1 MVAKKR
7 RFSGPIMCLIVLIIF
22 GLIFCGNAFA
32 KKKKLRVNVGFGS
45 EEVLKTLQTTPF
57 QVSEMGA
64 VFWPLVYDQLWV
76 MGPPPNYDPLPS
88 LATSWETDDYQ
99 TWRFHLVKNA
109 KFHDGKPVTAEDVA
123 FTLWYLPRD
132 PVWAFPSNDIDA
144 KADIKVIDD
153 YTIEFKLARPFP
165 GKYPPADWMPILP
178 KHIWYKHKGRKIT
191 QFANKKAIGS
201 GPFKLKKFKP
211 SQYIW
216 MVKNEDYWGEK
227 PQVNEVVFKGYGTE
241 DAMKLAMK
249 KGEIEF
255 IGYTGVSPMAV
266 KGYEKAKNIDVK
278 VSPGIEMIWLT
289 FNLHKKTAVQDK
301 VFRKAFLHA
310 IDRER
315 IFKLVYRGY
324 AKFADSFIY
333 PELDEHNPN
342 LPKFEY
348 NPELAKS
355 MLNEAGYADTDGDGI
370 LNDPK
375 SGQNVV
381 LDFMAPSEW
390 SDEVKMLKLIAEQV
404 RAVGIGIK
412 EKILELDT
420 YYEFVYVP
428 KEDQFDVA
436 ISSEEPGPN
445 GSWMWEFVRSKAGGG
460 LGWNQSFYAN
470 PEMDETIN
478 KYLMET
484 DLEKRKMYAFKLQD
498 IMAEDLP
505 CAVLVRPDHISPYRT
520 DKYQGHVVTMGGVSN
535 WINWWTYM
543 KIKPIE

>member
-1 MVAKKR
+1 MLVGKR
-7 RFSGPIMCLIVLIIF
+7 RFSGPIVCLIVIF
-22 GLIFCGNAFA
+22 ILGLIFCGNAFA
-32 KKKKLRVNVGFGS
+32 KKKLRVNVGFGS

-76 MGPPPNYDPLPS
+76 LGPPPNYDPLPS

-132 PVWAFPSNDIDA
+132 PVWFFPSNDIDA

-153 YTIEFKLARPFP
+153 HTIEFKLARPFP
-165 GKYPPADWMPILP
+165 GKYPPADWMPVLP
-178 KHIWYKHKGRKIT
+178 KHIWYEHKGRKIT

-201 GPFKLKKFKP
+201 GPFKLKKFEP

-216 MVKNEDYWGEK
+216 LIKNEDYWGKK
-227 PQVNEVVFKGYGTE
+227 PHVDEVVFKGYGTE

-255 IGYTGVSPMAV
+255 IGYTGVSPMSV
-266 KGYEKAKNIDVK
+266 KGYEKAKNIEVSI
-278 VSPGIEMIWLT
+278 SPGIELIWLT
-289 FNLHKKTAVQDK
+289 FNLHKKTAVQDLA
-301 VFRKAFLHA
+301 FRKAFLHA
-310 IDRER
+310 IDRDR
-315 IFKLVYRGY
+315 IFKLVYRGF
-324 AKFADSFIY
+324 AKPVDSFIY

-355 MLNEAGYADTDGDGI
+355 MLKEAGYADTDGDGI

-375 SGQNVV
+375 SGKNIV

-412 EKILELDT
+412 AKILELDT

-428 KEDQFDVA
+428 KEDEFDVA

-470 PEMDETIN
+470 PEMDQTIIN
-478 KYLMET
+478 YLMET
-484 DLEKRKMYAFKLQD
+484 DLEKRKMHAYRLQE

-520 DKYQGHVVTMGGVSN
+520 DKFEGHVVTMGGLSN

-543 KIKPIE
+543 NIKPIQ